1 MARVMGEDHLLE
13 LDDGRTVGYATWG
26 DPDGT
31 PVFIV
36 HGTPGSRLVLFPGLD
51 DPGWL
56 GRRRVR
62 FVGVDRPGYGYS
74 DAWPEADLLDCAEDL
89 VRVADDLGLGRFSAL
104 GFSGGGPCAIAL
116 SVLVPE
122 RVGGVAVVSG
132 LGMLERSDA
141 YEGMGAEYVVA
152 FEMARR
158 SPVRLATEIEE
169 AAREVRESSWGS
181 ASGISEELPDVD
193 LRILDHPDAQ
203 TYFFGPSEEVVR
215 QGAAGWI
222 DDLLCLVKPWPFHL
236 DEIVGVDVL
245 IYHGEADVLVPAQHA
260 KRLAEGISGS
270 SLRLYRGEGH
280 FSIDGYIKEIVET
293 LLTT

>member
-1 MARVMGEDHLLE
+1 MARVMGEDHLLK

-74 DAWPEADLLDCAEDL
+74 DPWPEADLLDCAEDL

-152 FEMARR
+152 FEMAR
-158 SPVRLATEIEE
+158 
-169 AAREVRESSWGS
+169 
-181 ASGISEELPDVD
+181 
-193 LRILDHPDAQ
+193 
-203 TYFFGPSEEVVR
+203 
-215 QGAAGWI
+215 
-222 DDLLCLVKPWPFHL
+222 
-236 DEIVGVDVL
+236 
-245 IYHGEADVLVPAQHA
+245 
-260 KRLAEGISGS
+260 
-270 SLRLYRGEGH
+270 
-280 FSIDGYIKEIVET
+280 
-293 LLTT
+293 